1 MAAVAAAE
9 NRDHDVAAKF
19 RLRFK
24 QVEDT
29 FEGNPKRP
37 HMILPLR
44 SKFKIQEFSAEHA
57 VAHVCM
63 HREVLTADGTL
74 DGRRLPKRTN
84 ADQSGQPVVTDEG
97 DKVYAMYPGDVRTMD
112 NYLRKSAKNKGKQP
126 LISK

>member
-44 SKFKIQEFSAEHA
+44 SKFKIQEFSAEHV
-57 VAHVCM
+57 VAPVCM
-63 HREVLTADGTL
+63 QEVLTADGTL

>member
-1 MAAVAAAE
+1 M
-9 NRDHDVAAKF
+9 
-19 RLRFK
+19 
-24 QVEDT
+24 Q
-29 FEGNPKRP
+29 
-37 HMILPLR
+37 
-44 SKFKIQEFSAEHA
+44 
-57 VAHVCM
+57 
-63 HREVLTADGTL
+63 EVLTADGTL